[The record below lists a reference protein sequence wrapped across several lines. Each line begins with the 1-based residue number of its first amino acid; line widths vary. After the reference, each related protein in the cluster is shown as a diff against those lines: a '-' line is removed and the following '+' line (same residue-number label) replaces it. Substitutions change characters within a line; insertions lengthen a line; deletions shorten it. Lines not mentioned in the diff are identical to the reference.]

1 MKSMTKLM
9 IVAMVLVAALVVA
22 PAAARDVSDGGTI
35 YVGEDNLNLEAVFD
49 DAATSSSGTL
59 VYYSNIASSSAAT
72 VGRTISVAN
81 VSEFDLTATGVGSS
95 FGTWYAFTGASF
107 IDPSAANGSVL
118 VEDPSANLRVLLG
131 DSGTTSVDGQSVTR
145 ANDIRFRIDHNLAG
159 LEDAADPDYNVMQV
173 RVTLPGGGTVNTLDG
188 QLLNVA
194 LTGQWNETDP
204 ISLTGLGLG
213 TYTARAVWPTGSA
226 DLEDSNAV
234 TFEIVSGTV
243 AITSNKDTVVRG
255 NSFTVTITGE
265 SETDYWLNVTT
276 AGDDLP
282 TIKPNQIGVTVDAND
297 TSSAVVETTAGGTRS
312 VEFSTTTETEA
323 RTYTIEVEGPIEN
336 GAPATNSKTDSVRVR
351 VEEGAVTVT
360 ASGTGV
366 YYIGEEITLS
376 GTCTDNNTVYLFM
389 TGPNL
394 NGNGVSLDENLPAV
408 VSGTESSFTRGGIE
422 VEADDTWS
430 FDWNTANLG
439 RSLDAGGYTIYAA
452 AEPQGRNDLSGVK
465 YDSVS
470 VQLRS
475 GFITATTSGATVA
488 KGDDLTISGTAQ
500 GNPDDGVR
508 IWIFGKNY
516 YGAEN
521 ELNVITANVE
531 SDGSFEEDNIDTSN
545 LASGQYFVVV
555 QHPMASGFGVVPG
568 SDADSNSIFRLGA
581 DGNPTVFVA
590 NLVGLQASEAANAL
604 ITALDSPY
612 VDDTYVKLTFVI
624 EEAQIFIDPIGDKA
638 AGSTFTIT
646 GTTNLAVG
654 DTLNVEVTSAAFQP
668 TSKTEAAG
676 FASVAGTAEVQQGDG
691 ANTWSFEV
699 DGTSFKPDQY
709 IVRVESIDTDTTAT
723 ANFNVVEAVPT
734 TQPTTPVETETA
746 VTTAPTTTT
755 EATPTQSPGFG
766 ALLALAGLGAVAF
779 LVLRRD

>member
-1 MKSMTKLM
+1 MKSITKLM
-9 IVAMVLVAALVVA
+9 LVAMVLVAALVVV
-22 PAAARDVSDGGTI
+22 PAAARDVTDGGTI
-35 YVGEDNLNLEAVFD
+35 YVGEDNLNLDGVFVGVTPNSD
-49 DAATSSSGTL
+49 GYL
-59 VYYSNIASSSAAT
+59 VYYSNIASTTAGT

-81 VSEFDLTATGVGSS
+81 ISEFDLTATGVGSS
-95 FGTWYAFTGASF
+95 FGTWYAFESTPF
-107 IDPSAANGSVL
+107 TNPSTANGSVL
-118 VEDPSANLRVLLG
+118 VEEPSATLGVLLG

-145 ANDIRFRIDHNLAG
+145 ANDIRFRINHNLAG
-159 LEDAADPDYNVMQV
+159 LGGGEYGTMQV
-173 RVTLPGGGTVNTLDG
+173 RVTLPGGGTVDVLNNVDLD
-188 QLLNVA
+188 LI
-194 LTGQWNETDP
+194 LTGQWNETAAIP
-204 ISLTGLGLG
+204 LTGLGLG

-282 TIKPNQIGVTVDAND
+282 TIKPNQIGVKDDND
-297 TSSAVVETTAGGTRS
+297 NSSAVVKTNAGGTRS
-312 VEFSTTTETEA
+312 VEFGTTTATEA
-323 RTYTIEVEGPIEN
+323 RTYTVEVEGPIVDGEK
-336 GAPATNSKTDSVRVR
+336 AANSKTDSVRVR
-351 VEEGAVTVT
+351 VEEGAVTIT

-408 VSGTESSFTRGGIE
+408 VSGTGSSFTKSGIE

-465 YDSVS
+465 YDSAS
-470 VQLRS
+470 IQLRS

-521 ELNVITANVE
+521 ALDVITANVE

-723 ANFNVVEAVPT
+723 ATFNVVEAVAT
-734 TQPTTPVETETA
+734 TQPT
-746 VTTAPTTTT
+746 PTTTVT
-755 EATPTQSPGFG
+755 GEVTPTATATTTATPTQSPGFG